1 MLLLG
6 YLSLTGKEIFRRPAW
21 NGQDGKRRKVLLI
34 KDKGRQ
40 PEKRIKR
47 QKMDRVKGLLL
58 ISRRLKIPFQSGHRR
73 KTPTAAFLQILS

>member
-1 MLLLG
+1 MVKTERG
-6 YLSLTGKEIFRRPAW
+6 E
-21 NGQDGKRRKVLLI
+21 KVLLI
-34 KDKGRQ
+34 KDNGRQ